1 MHKTSFELTMHSIL
15 HTSST
20 NYTHTL
26 FLSPA
31 YLEQVPAV
39 WISVHHARLQKLRQ
53 CGVYTQLHQR
63 HVGCGSPPT
72 RAATA
77 SAAASLACRVVV
89 MSATRDVCIP
99 MPALQESSCAP
110 ADSKLLAHD
119 PLHGEHAAAA
129 ERRHQ
134 PRHPHAWP
142 GNAQSANS
150 AAPRVVERSELFEV
164 FSLFFFNPR
173 AQ

>member
-1 MHKTSFELTMHSIL
+1 MHKTSFELTMYSIL

-53 CGVYTQLHQR
+53 SGVYTQLHQR

-99 MPALQESSCAP
+99 MPALQEATGAP
-110 ADSKLLAHD
+110 ADSKSTRPQLSADTSRGTRTPGQATLRA
-119 PLHGEHAAAA
+119 PTPP
-129 ERRHQ
+129 RR
-134 PRHPHAWP
+134 A
-142 GNAQSANS
+142 S
-150 AAPRVVERSELFEV
+150 
-164 FSLFFFNPR
+164 
-173 AQ
+173 